1 MSDWQDYSLAEF
13 TDIRVSN
20 VDKKTKPNEEQI
32 RLCNY
37 MDVYV
42 NDYITA
48 DLDFM
53 ESTASPPEYERFKV
67 DKGDVVITKDSETPY
82 DIGIPSVVVDE
93 IENLVCGYHL
103 ALIKPNPKIVN
114 SVFLSKQ
121 LSASSVASYF
131 SRVAAGSTRYG
142 LSNGAIARTKVS
154 LPPLVKQDKIA
165 KILQT
170 VDRAIAHTEALIE
183 KYQQIKAGLMHDLFT
198 RGIGADGKLR
208 PPRDEA
214 PELYQESAICW
225 IPREWNVVSL
235 SHISDIVRGSTPR
248 PARDPRYFDGNF
260 IPWITVGELSREDW
274 PYLYRTETMLTE
286 LGSSFSRVLPKG
298 TLVISNSGY
307 GCGVPKILH
316 ITGCAND
323 GVAAFLNLDKSCDQL
338 FLYYKIYSQIMT
350 LRKKVARGNDQPN
363 LNTDMLGEFRVAL
376 PCELEQGKIA
386 EIIWKIDTKIQSER
400 NSLEK
405 FKLKKLGLMQD
416 LLSGK
421 VPVKVDSNEV
431 DHI

>member
-214 PELYQESAICW
+214 PELYQESAIGW
-225 IPREWNVVSL
+225 IPKDWNWEIVADLCSQVVDCPHSTPIYRDSGIPCIRTADMEPGELILEQAYCVDEKDYKIRTQRLVPKEGDIIYSREGERLGIASPVGIKKVCLGQRVMLLRPDSNTDPSFLLWSMN
-235 SHISDIVRGSTPR
+235 HIDFYRRVVRGLGATTSPHVNVGDIK
-248 PARDPRYFDGNF
+248 A
-260 IPWITVGELSREDW
+260 IPISVPTYREQVLIGEKINAVQGVLNRE
-274 PYLYRTETMLTE
+274 
-286 LGSSFSRVLPKG
+286 
-298 TLVISNSGY
+298 
-307 GCGVPKILH
+307 
-316 ITGCAND
+316 
-323 GVAAFLNLDKSCDQL
+323 
-338 FLYYKIYSQIMT
+338 
-350 LRKKVARGNDQPN
+350 KK
-363 LNTDMLGEFRVAL
+363 FRA
-376 PCELEQGKIA
+376 
-386 EIIWKIDTKIQSER
+386 
-400 NSLEK
+400 
-405 FKLKKLGLMQD
+405 KLQQKKNGLMHD
-416 LLSGK
+416 LLTGK
-421 VPVKVDSNEV
+421 VPVKVHSDKV